1 MPATSPSR
9 RPRVVFVGDIPTPYV
24 VPWLRELAELVDL
37 TAIFAAARGSR
48 GQAWDLGDLGIHHV
62 VLDGKVLERAPE
74 PDVHIDPR
82 LALVISRA
90 RPDVVLT
97 PAFALA
103 TAWAVLTGRRVL
115 PYSDGTARTEA
126 NLGPVQLLARRLLV
140 RRVSGCVG
148 HSHDAAARM
157 RELGCPREA
166 VFRVP
171 FSTELR
177 PLRDAAAARTPAPA
191 GQLRALVVARL
202 IRRKGVDA
210 AIEAVARARREVPGM
225 TLDVVGAGTEE
236 PLVQELASRA
246 HPEGIRFHGF
256 VDQPDLPVHFRDADV
271 LLFPS
276 RRDQFGIV
284 VLEGAAAAL
293 PIIASPRAGATTELV
308 EDGVSGFVVDP
319 DDIDGMAARLV
330 ELARDPALRAR
341 LGSAAQAQTAGH
353 EPAVAARAWLV
364 AIDHALTAVRHP
376 RLSALL
382 ARGQGRPAARGRGAV
397 DDGPRPTGVA
407 WNSRY
412 GDRLKTRRSAASCG
426 QCCSGLR

>member
-1 MPATSPSR
+1 MPGTSPPR

-24 VPWLRELAELVDL
+24 LPWLRELAELVDL

-48 GQAWDLGDLGIHHV
+48 GQAWNLGELGICHV
-62 VLDGKVLERAPE
+62 ILAGRVLDRGPE
-74 PDVHIDPR
+74 PAVHIDPR
-82 LALVISRA
+82 LALAVSRA
-90 RPDVVLT
+90 KPDVVLT

-103 TAWAVLTGRRVL
+103 TAWAVLTGHRVL

-126 NLGPVQLLARRLLV
+126 NLGPVQRLARRLLA

-148 HSHDAAARM
+148 NSHDAAARL

-171 FSTELR
+171 FSTELQ
-177 PLRDAAAARTPAPA
+177 PFRDAAAARIPAPA

-210 AIEAVARARREVPGM
+210 AIAAVARARREVPGI

-236 PLVQELASRA
+236 PLLLELASRA
-246 HPEGIRFHGF
+246 RPHGIRFHGF
-256 VDQPDLPVHFRDADV
+256 VDQPDLPVRFRDADV

-293 PIIASPRAGATTELV
+293 PIIATPRAGATTELV
-308 EDGVSGFVVDP
+308 EDGVSGFVIDP
-319 DDIDGMAARLV
+319 DDVDGMAARLL
-330 ELARDPALRAR
+330 ELARDPAVRVR

-353 EPAVAARAWLV
+353 EPAVAARAWLG
-364 AIDHALTAVRHP
+364 AIEYALTAPRHP
-376 RLSALL
+376 RLS
-382 ARGQGRPAARGRGAV
+382 P
-397 DDGPRPTGVA
+397 
-407 WNSRY
+407 
-412 GDRLKTRRSAASCG
+412 
-426 QCCSGLR
+426 LRT